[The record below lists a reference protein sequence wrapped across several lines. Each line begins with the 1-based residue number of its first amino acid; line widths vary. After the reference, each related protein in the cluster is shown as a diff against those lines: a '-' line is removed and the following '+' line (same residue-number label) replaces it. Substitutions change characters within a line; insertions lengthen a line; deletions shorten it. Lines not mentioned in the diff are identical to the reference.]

1 MKLARESN
9 GRPVAAADAATAV
22 AVDTV
27 VAVTVVAS
35 EEATKAKKL

>member
-9 GRPVAAADAATAV
+9 GRPAAADAATAV
-22 AVDTV
+22 GVDTV
-27 VAVTVVAS
+27 VAVTVAAS